1 MSATPFHN
9 SSWLSRLSDTILS
22 QRKMVLGLIL
32 SVALIGFEIFN
43 YSTTDLALS
52 DLLGSLS
59 FAGIRW
65 ATILA
70 IAFCGIDF
78 AGIARLFLP
87 DPGKSNSN
95 ETWYLMGA
103 WLLAATMNAILTWWA
118 ISLGLV
124 SRSLQSSA
132 FIPSQTLTEVVPV
145 FVALLV
151 WVTRILLIGSFS
163 LAGDH
168 VFIADAR
175 AVQSVRPQ
183 PAARTAREQFS
194 PLQPLPLS
202 RTNNPRPSPR
212 PAPKPAIP
220 SRREPEY
227 VPDPSYSPAQPAFQ
241 TLGGRHNSTNQSAQ
255 L

>member
-1 MSATPFHN
+1 MSATPYN
-9 SSWLSRLSDTILS
+9 TSNWLSRLPDTLLS

-43 YSTTDLALS
+43 YSTTDMALS
-52 DLLGSLS
+52 DLLGGLT

-87 DPGKSNSN
+87 DPEKNKSN

-118 ISLGLV
+118 VSLGLV

-132 FIPSQTLTEVVPV
+132 FIPTQTLSEVVPV
-145 FVALLV
+145 FIALLV

-163 LAGDH
+163 LASER
-168 VFIADAR
+168 VFSADSR

-183 PAARTAREQFS
+183 PAARTAREQFN

-202 RTNNPRPSPR
+202 RSNNPRPTPR
-212 PAPKPAIP
+212 PAPKPAAP

-241 TLGGRHNSTNQSAQ
+241 TLAGRHNSTNQPTQ
-255 L
+255 V